1 MEFAFV
7 VTADRHTST
16 AYDAEDAT
24 SLEATLVKAM
34 IFFSLSDAKSNYF
47 DEEIS

>member
-7 VTADRHTST
+7 VTADRHTSA

-34 IFFSLSDAKSNYF
+34 IFSLSDAKSNYF